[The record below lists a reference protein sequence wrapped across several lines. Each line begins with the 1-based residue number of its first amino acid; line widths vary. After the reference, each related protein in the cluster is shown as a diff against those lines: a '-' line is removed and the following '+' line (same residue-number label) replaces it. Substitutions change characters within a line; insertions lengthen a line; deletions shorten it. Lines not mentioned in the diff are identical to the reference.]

1 MVVIDNFGHWWFEF
15 FCCLF
20 IPFCCG
26 KLGSLLASLHHY
38 KQCFSDG
45 IISECLQLTSVSL
58 TEVEWNVTQSMR
70 YIWEGGCGGQD
81 VRRAS
86 KTNKKNV
93 LACFLCSL
101 APLFS
106 NWTPAKERISVKD
119 KWLLVDL
126 AFAIQEVNPPQFDW
140 KSVAWTLQLMY
151 FNVLDSFCPDE
162 PKLALKVIF
171 KWITLCYSECICKNC
186 NF

>member
-1 MVVIDNFGHWWFEF
+1 MIWVLLLSFHSFLLWQIRQSS
-15 FCCLF
+15 CLITSLQAVF
-20 IPFCCG
+20 LRWDYFRMLTTDKCIPYRNWVKCNT
-26 KLGSLLASLHHY
+26 KHEVYLGRGLWGAGCQKS
-38 KQCFSDG
+38 KQ
-45 IISECLQLTSVSL
+45 
-58 TEVEWNVTQSMR
+58 
-70 YIWEGGCGGQD
+70 
-81 VRRAS
+81 
-86 KTNKKNV
+86 NKQKNV

-151 FNVLDSFCPDE
+151 INVLDSFCLDE